1 MKVRTTAHV
10 LWGMNTRTMTLA
22 TLELLPHNRLEAIL
36 TIETSDGGFA
46 FVRVAIGRAYASVY
60 LEDRKAAFIKAAQT
74 EVNIKAIAHNL
85 APIAVRWA

>member
-1 MKVRTTAHV
+1 MKARPAARVQ
-10 LWGMNTRTMTLA
+10 WGMNTRTMTLA

-46 FVRVAIGRAYASVY
+46 FVRVAIGRAYANVY

-74 EVNIKAIAHNL
+74 EGNIKAIAHNL